1 MKTKLIELKNTFEIS
16 VEEDT
21 QFVLVFPSFLDGAEY
36 ELSLIFNKPGVS
48 AELLVPYKL
57 NPGEKI
63 NLTTLS
69 SHNVPNTSCIT
80 KVKGVLAGDS
90 QSTYSGKIII
100 KKSGQQTKTF
110 LKDNVL
116 VLGDNIVNNSTPIL
130 QIDANDVQVSHV
142 ATTGRV
148 READLYYLMS
158 RGLSKK
164 DAEDLIIGGFLE
176 SLLHDIFDETVRKEV
191 SNRYEC

>member
-1 MKTKLIELKNTFEIS
+1 MKTKLIELKNILEVN

-21 QFVLVFPSFLDGAEY
+21 QFVLVFPNFLDDIEY
-36 ELSLIFNKPGVS
+36 ELNLFFNKPGVS

-57 NPGEKI
+57 NSGEKL
-63 NLTTLS
+63 NLKTLS

-80 KVKGVLAGDS
+80 KVKGVLADGS
-90 QSTYSGKIII
+90 QSTYAGKITI
-100 KKSGQQTKTF
+100 KKSGQQTKAF

-116 VLGDNIVNNSTPIL
+116 VLGDNIVNNSSPVL
-130 QIDANDVQVSHV
+130 QIDADDVKASHA

-158 RGLSKK
+158 RGLSEKE
-164 DAEDLIIGGFLE
+164 AEDLIIKGFLQ
-176 SLLHDIFDETVRKEV
+176 SLLRDIVDEDIRKEV
-191 SNRYEC
+191 SKRYER